1 MRRTSAIVKKIGCK
15 ITRDFAID
23 QPKSTK
29 SFEEAIQLYL
39 YDFAKPIPKNVDAS
53 ATQFH
58 AMSQSDRMPEIGL
71 RVDRPS
77 HLNPVDSKFVD
88 LLRHDLGSELLI
100 EGDLTPFG
108 RDETE
113 DLLFLPD
120 LVVRPQH
127 PEQVAQLLKL
137 CNDHRIAVTPRGAG
151 TGLSGGA
158 LPVTGGVALDMS
170 RMNRILNIDTDNM
183 QVTVEPGCI
192 TEEIQQ
198 AVAAHGLYYPP
209 DPSSR
214 GSCSIGGNIAHGAG
228 GPHAVK
234 YGTTRDYVLNLQ
246 VALASGELIWTGASV
261 LKYATGYNLTQLMVG
276 SEGTLGVVTQAVLR
290 LIPQPTHTLL
300 MLMPFPSL
308 ESACAAVT
316 EIFRLGI
323 TPSALEFMER
333 DALELVSAYLK
344 REMHIPDTVQAHLLI
359 ELDGSD
365 EAMLQQQ
372 AATIFDALQHRT
384 VTEILLAQTASE
396 QQQLWQL
403 RRQVAHAVRAAS
415 VYKEEDTVVPR
426 AALPQ
431 LINKVK
437 ELGRT
442 FGFRSVCYGHAGDGN
457 VHVNVLKGDLNEEQW
472 NGVVQQGIR
481 ALFREVSALGGTLS
495 GEHGVGWVQ
504 QTYMPELVGETQR
517 QLMRGIKDIFDPRGI
532 LNPCKIFSSHAK

>member
-1 MRRTSAIVKKIGCK
+1 MFMPTQ
-15 ITRDFAID
+15 T
-23 QPKSTK
+23 PK
-29 SFEEAIQLYL
+29 E
-39 YDFAKPIPKNVDAS
+39 VDAS
-53 ATQFH
+53 ATPIHENFH
-58 AMSQSDRMPEIGL
+58 AKPKPGMGQ
-71 RVDRPS
+71 RVDLPM
-77 HLNPVDSKFVD
+77 HLNPVDRKLIN
-88 LLRHDLGSELLI
+88 LLKQELGSELLV
-100 EGDLTPFG
+100 EGDLAQFG

-113 DLLFLPD
+113 DLLFVPD

-127 PEQVAQLLKL
+127 PEQVAQLLKV
-137 CNDHRIAVTPRGAG
+137 CHHHRIAVTPRGAG

-158 LPVTGGVALDMS
+158 LPVTGGVALDLS

-192 TEEIQQ
+192 TEEIQK
-198 AVAAHGLYYPP
+198 AVANHGLYYPP

-214 GSCSIGGNIAHGAG
+214 GSCTIGGNIAHGAG

-276 SEGTLGVVTQAVLR
+276 SEGTLGVVTRAVLR

-300 MLMPFPSL
+300 MLLPFPSL

-316 EIFRLGI
+316 EVFRLGI

-333 DALELVSAYLK
+333 DALELVSAYLN
-344 REMHIPDTVQAHLLI
+344 RAIHIPDVVQAHLLI
-359 ELDGSD
+359 ELDGSNID
-365 EAMLQQQ
+365 LLQQE
-372 AATIFDALQHRT
+372 AAHIFDALQHRT
-384 VTEILLAQTASE
+384 VTEILLAQTAGE

-431 LINKVK
+431 LIGKVK
-437 ELGRT
+437 ELGNE
-442 FGFRSVCYGHAGDGN
+442 FGFKSVCYGHAGDGN
-457 VHVNVLKGDLNEEQW
+457 VHVNILKGELNDEQW
-472 NGVVQQGIR
+472 DGVVQEGIR
-481 ALFREVSALGGTLS
+481 AVFREVAALGGTLS

-504 QTYMPELVGETQR
+504 QTYMPEVVGETQR
-517 QLMRGIKDIFDPRGI
+517 QLMRGIKNIFDPRGI
-532 LNPCKIFSSHAK
+532 LNPCKIFSYDAH